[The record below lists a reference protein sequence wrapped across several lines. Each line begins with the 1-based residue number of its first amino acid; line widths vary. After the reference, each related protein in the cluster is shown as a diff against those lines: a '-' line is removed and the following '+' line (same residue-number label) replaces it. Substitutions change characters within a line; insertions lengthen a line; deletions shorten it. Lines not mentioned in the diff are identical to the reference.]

1 MLLADQIATNGYE
14 AITALGLLIIACL
27 WLGVLANRAIAKSE
41 FLSGYFLG
49 NRGLGAWALALT
61 ATVQSGGTFVGY
73 PALVYTYGWIVV
85 LWIAGYMVVPLTNFA
100 IMGKRIAQ
108 LSRRSGAITVPDLFR
123 NRFDS
128 PAVGVA
134 ASLLLLVFLMFTTVA
149 QFKAGG
155 IVLKTA
161 LPGVDP
167 TAVEAGEFDTWYYVG
182 LGIFTLTVVVYTI
195 VGGFLASVW
204 TDLFQSVLMAIG
216 VVILLV
222 LALQQAGGLEAAT
235 EQSLDRLGAGFAT
248 GPGYESVDP
257 KDPDDLGFLPIS
269 MALSFFM
276 LWILAGSGNPAG
288 LVRLMASKSTS
299 TFRRSIVLLSVYNLL
314 IYIPLAIVCI
324 CARSILPDLDPEF
337 HDEVVPRMALHC
349 SFGAPGG
356 TILAGLILAAPFG
369 AVMASVSTFLV
380 VIASGLIHDVYQRL
394 INPEASTR
402 TLKLLTYLVTFLVGA
417 FALAANIR
425 PVQHL
430 QVLIVIAG
438 AGIASTFL
446 VPAIMACYW
455 RRATAAG
462 AMAAMLAGAGVI
474 LVLVIVGWLT
484 KEPEQSLRPYRLLTM
499 DPLVWG
505 VLGSTIA
512 GVAVSLLTQPP
523 KEQIV
528 SQLFDVPT
536 TDTSASGG
544 V

>member
-1 MLLADQIATNGYE
+1 MILAEQIATNGYE
-14 AITALGLLIIACL
+14 AIAALGLLIIACL

-155 IVLKTA
+155 VVLKTA

-167 TAVEAGEFDTWYYVG
+167 TAVAEGEFDTWYYVG

-222 LALQQAGGLEAAT
+222 LALQQAGGLEEAT
-235 EQSLDRLGAGFAT
+235 RHSLDQLGAEGFAT
-248 GPGYESVDP
+248 GPGYKSD
-257 KDPDDLGFLPIS
+257 FLPVS
-269 MALSFFM
+269 MTLGIFL

-288 LVRLMASKSTS
+288 LVRLMASKSTA
-299 TFRRSIVLLSVYNLL
+299 TFRRSIVLLSIYNLL

-324 CARSILPDLDPEF
+324 CARKILPDIPAD
-337 HDEVVPRMALHC
+337 HYDEVVPRMALHC
-349 SFGAPGG
+349 SAGTPGG
-356 TILAGLILAAPFG
+356 TILAGLILTAPFG

-380 VIASGLIHDVYQRL
+380 VIASGLVHDVYQRM
-394 INPEASTR
+394 IDPNASTQ

-417 FALAANIR
+417 FALAANIS

-446 VPAIMACYW
+446 VPAVMACYW

-462 AMAAMLAGAGVI
+462 AMASMLAGAGVI
-474 LVLVIVGWLT
+474 LVLVIVGWLVDGVL
-484 KEPEQSLRPYRLLTM
+484 KPYRLLEM

-505 VLGSTIA
+505 VLGSAIA
-512 GVAVSLLTQPP
+512 GVAVSLRTKPP
-523 KEQIV
+523 REEIV
-528 SQLFDVPT
+528 SKLFDVPQT
-536 TDTSASGG
+536 VGQAPA
-544 V
+544 